1 MARITLGR
9 SRFGTVSLL
18 LLLVVAGAFLSTGC
32 GNKSDS
38 PGTTGEKTL
47 LRFWHFQSEPE
58 QRKAIEG
65 RIAEFEKANPTIKV
79 ELQGLTWN
87 DGKTKLTTAFSSN
100 TAPDLVE
107 LGSDW
112 IAQFSSEGVLVDQA
126 KMPGDQITRFPDY
139 IAAPGRW
146 NEGIYAWPWT
156 TDTRVLFVN
165 TGLLAKAG
173 IDTNAATP
181 LWSDVLARAE
191 KVSAPPN
198 IYGFAA
204 NGSDAHRLYKKILPF
219 FWSNGGDVLD
229 VKGSPVIN
237 SPANVTALETYLA
250 LARVGFIDGQSG
262 LDRLFLSGK
271 VAYWISGPWL
281 VQRIA
286 KENPSLRYTVIPM
299 PGFPGGKG
307 YSFAGGEYLAISAAS
322 EQKEAA
328 KKLITFLTSPAEA
341 LAFAKALPGGT
352 TPSDL
357 SVAGDPWLQS
367 AERKAFTDQL
377 KAARMTPVHPKW
389 LDIEAIV
396 EDEVAAAILGRKDA
410 KTALDAAQARLVE
423 LLGGGAAADEEPS

>member
-1 MARITLGR
+1 MLGR
-9 SRFGTVSLL
+9 SRFGTVLL
-18 LLLVVAGAFLSTGC
+18 LLLLAIGGSLISTGC
-32 GNKSDS
+32 GGKSDS
-38 PGTTGEKTL
+38 SNNGGGQKTVI
-47 LRFWHFQSEPE
+47 RFWHFQSEPD
-58 QRKAIEG
+58 QRKAIEK
-65 RIAEFEKANPTIKV
+65 RVAAFEAANPTITV
-79 ELQGLTWN
+79 ELQGLTWAE
-87 DGKTKLTTAFSSN
+87 GKTKLTTAFSSK

-126 KMPGDQITRFPDY
+126 AMPGDSISRFPDY

-146 NEGIYAWPWT
+146 KEGIYAWPWT

-165 TGLLAKAG
+165 TGLLAAAG

-181 LWSDVLARAE
+181 LWSDVLSRAE
-191 KVSAPPN
+191 KVSSPPN

-204 NGSDAHRLYKKILPF
+204 NGSDEHRLYKKILPF

-229 VKGSPVIN
+229 AKGAPVVN
-237 SPANVTALETYLA
+237 STQNIAALDTYLA

-262 LDRLFLSGK
+262 LDRLFLAGK
-271 VAYWISGPWL
+271 AAYWISGPWL

-286 KENPSLRYTVIPM
+286 KENPSLHYKVIPM
-299 PGFPGGKG
+299 PGFSGGKG
-307 YSFAGGEYLAISAAS
+307 YSFAGGEYLAISEQS

-341 LAFAKALPGGT
+341 LAFAKDLPGGT
-352 TPSDL
+352 TPADL

-367 AERKAFTDQL
+367 AQRKAFTDQL

-396 EDEVAAAILGRKDA
+396 EQEVAEAILGRKDA

-423 LLGGGAAADEEPS
+423 LLSGGGDSIEEPS